1 MNHVRGMA
9 VILGFLVA
17 GEAVSRLLP
26 LPIPGSVVGM
36 VLLASALGL
45 GLVKLSR
52 IEAVADFLVKHLAF
66 FFVPAGVGLMA
77 HFDLLERH
85 WPAILVSVTLGTAAA
100 IALIGLF
107 HKTVSRVRR
116 RH

>member
-1 MNHVRGMA
+1 MSHVRGMA
-9 VILGFLVA
+9 VILGFLIA

-26 LPIPGSVVGM
+26 LPIPGNVVGM

-45 GLVKLSR
+45 GVVKLAW
-52 IEAVADFLVKHLAF
+52 IEAVADFLAGHLAF

-77 HFDLLERH
+77 HFDLLGRH

-100 IALIGLF
+100 IALVGIF
-107 HKTVSRVRR
+107 HKAVSRGRR
-116 RH
+116 GK